1 MIKFDDEK
9 MKKKTQTRCR
19 RTRETKKIA
28 NKKIEALNKINRMSE
43 RRKRKESMNAR
54 ACYKAI

>member
-1 MIKFDDEK
+1 MTKRW
-9 MKKKTQTRCR
+9 KKKLKHVVEELER
-19 RTRETKKIA
+19 RKKIA
-28 NKKIEALNKINRMSE
+28 NKKIEALNKINWMSE